1 MSGYEKVVTRP
12 DPRVRESWCGEGVA
26 HDHQACGLGS
36 MWDSSD
42 PRDVEEARRWTAS
55 QPAAP
60 RPTRAA
66 VMTLVR
72 LYGLARVTANATVPP
87 RNASPTVVE
96 LHARD
101 VAEVQRLE
109 REIVTALA
117 AAGID

>member
-1 MSGYEKVVTRP
+1 MSYTRVVARP

-42 PRDVEEARRWTAS
+42 PRDVAEARRWTDS
-55 QPAAP
+55 QPAAA
-60 RPTRAA
+60 RPTRASL
-66 VMTLVR
+66 MTLVR
-72 LYGLARVTANATVPP
+72 QYALARITANATVPS
-87 RNASPTVVE
+87 RNASTTVVG
-96 LHARD
+96 LHRRD

-109 REIVTALA
+109 REIATALA

>member
-1 MSGYEKVVTRP
+1 MNGYTRVITRP

-42 PRDVEEARRWTAS
+42 PNDVAEAERWIAG
-55 QPAAP
+55 QPAAGP
-60 RPTRAA
+60 PTRAA
-66 VMTLVR
+66 LMTLVR
-72 LYGLARVTANATVPP
+72 LYALARITANATVPP
-87 RNASPTVVE
+87 RNASSTVVE

-109 REIVTALA
+109 GEIVAALA